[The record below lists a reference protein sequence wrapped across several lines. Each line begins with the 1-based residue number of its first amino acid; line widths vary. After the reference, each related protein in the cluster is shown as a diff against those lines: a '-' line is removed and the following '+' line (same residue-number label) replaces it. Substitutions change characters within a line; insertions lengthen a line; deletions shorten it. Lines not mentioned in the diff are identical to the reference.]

1 MYEVKISKDR
11 VLRRCI
17 SSAMSDFINRNWNYY
32 NSDDYESI
40 RDCVTEMLWDSWHC
54 RVVLNIRRTSVRN
67 RIEIRSVMFRN
78 ESAYTW
84 FILRWG

>member
-1 MYEVKISKDR
+1 MYEVKIAEDV

-17 SSAMSDFINRNWNYY
+17 ILAVSDFIGRDRYDGGVEY
-32 NSDDYESI
+32 RRDDVS
-40 RDCVTEMLWDSWHC
+40 EMLWDDWKC
-54 RVVLNIRRTSVRN
+54 GLVLHKRPSYVTT

-84 FILRWG
+84 FLLRWS